1 MKEAERLSYLFR
13 YKDNKESDDENENLE
28 KQKVN
33 TDKKEKGNDK
43 WSHDFRSAL

>member
-13 YKDNKESDDENENLE
+13 YKDNKELDDENENLE

-43 WSHDFRSAL
+43 

>member
-13 YKDNKESDDENENLE
+13 YKDKKESDDENENLE
-28 KQKVN
+28 NQKVN

-43 WSHDFRSAL
+43 

>member
-1 MKEAERLSYLFR
+1 MKEAEILSYLFR
-13 YKDNKESDDENENLE
+13 YKDNNDSDDENENLE

-43 WSHDFRSAL
+43 

>member
-13 YKDNKESDDENENLE
+13 YKDNNEADDENENLE

-43 WSHDFRSAL
+43 